1 MPTFGHIAKFRAKP
15 GQRDALVD
23 ALRPMFEQV
32 KSEPGTLLYMMHTSP
47 DEPDAVW
54 FYERYAD
61 AAAFEHH
68 RTTPAHDRALEAI
81 KPFLAA
87 EGGIRVD
94 HLELVECKANA
105 VLPPE
110 VTGLS

>member
-1 MPTFGHIAKFRAKP
+1 MATFGHIARFRARP
-15 GQRDALVD
+15 GQRDALMD
-23 ALRPMFEQV
+23 ALRFMFEQV
-32 KSEPGTLLYMMHTSP
+32 KEEPGTLLYMMHASAS
-47 DEPDAVW
+47 EPDVVW

-81 KPFLAA
+81 RPFLDP
-87 EGGIRVD
+87 EDGIWVE
-94 HLELVECKANA
+94 HLELVACKANA

-110 VTGLS
+110 VTGLP

>member
-1 MPTFGHIAKFRAKP
+1 MPTHGHVAKFYAKP

-23 ALRPMFEQV
+23 VLRPMFEQV
-32 KSEPGTLLYMMHTSP
+32 KAEPGTLLYMMHVSP
-47 DEPDAVW
+47 SEPNAVW
-54 FYERYAD
+54 FYERYVD

-81 KPFLAA
+81 RPFLDPTRTI
-87 EGGIRVD
+87 EV
-94 HLELVECKANA
+94 HELELVGCKANA

-110 VTGLS
+110 VTGLR